1 MGSYL
6 RLFTSVRFN
15 IFLFVVIAGASAIGT
30 LLPQAPE
37 TPEKVEQWMHAH
49 PAWGRLFEG
58 LGFFHLY
65 ESWWY
70 LALLALMAFNIVACK
85 LASAPP
91 DPGLVRLPPELE
103 PEQAGAEI
111 ERVEAALAKKPL
123 HGEFLAAGGAEEA
136 AGRVRAALAFA
147 GYHLHVSARA
157 AADGRASMIATKHRP
172 QRWGSYISHVAL
184 VVILVGGL
192 LKQLYGFVE
201 MVPVLDGGTRAMQYK
216 PRWELRVDDFTIK
229 YYEGTRTPSLFSSD
243 LKVYEGDTLLARKV
257 IKVNDPLDIGGV
269 RFYQASWGAG
279 GMFRS
284 VTMRFGK
291 HVLQIPQRTPTKI
304 PGSRIR
310 VSADV
315 MLPNF
320 TIGPDARA
328 DSSTLDLKNPAVKV
342 RFAIDGHP
350 TRPLWLLQNSPGVAF
365 AEDEDGTLAHAPP
378 PPFGLLEIDPVLF
391 SGIQVAYDPGY
402 PVVLTGAVAWLVGMI
417 LLFWLHRRRLWIV
430 IGPGEE
436 PGGVRVRVGAWSSRG
451 TREFQKEFESLVR
464 RVASEAGGTTVQL
477 QAEPVPA

>member
-1 MGSYL
+1 M
-6 RLFTSVRFN
+6 
-15 IFLFVVIAGASAIGT
+15 
-30 LLPQAPE
+30 
-37 TPEKVEQWMHAH
+37 
-49 PAWGRLFEG
+49 
-58 LGFFHLY
+58 
-65 ESWWY
+65 
-70 LALLALMAFNIVACK
+70 
-85 LASAPP
+85 
-91 DPGLVRLPPELE
+91 
-103 PEQAGAEI
+103 
-111 ERVEAALAKKPL
+111 
-123 HGEFLAAGGAEEA
+123 
-136 AGRVRAALAFA
+136 RAALASA
-147 GYHLHVSARA
+147 GYHVHVSSHA
-157 AADGRASMIATKHRP
+157 AADGRSSMVATRHRP

-201 MVPVLDGGTRAMQYK
+201 MVPVLDGGARAMQYK
-216 PRWELRVDDFTIK
+216 PEWELKVDDFTIK

-243 LKVYEGDTLLARKV
+243 LKVYEGDTLLAQKV
-257 IKVNDPLDIGGV
+257 IKVNDPLDIDGV

-284 VTMRFGK
+284 VTMQFGK
-291 HVLQIPQRTPTKI
+291 NVLQIPQRTPTKI
-304 PGSRIR
+304 PGSPIR

-328 DSSTLDLKNPAVKV
+328 DSGSLDLKNPAVKV
-342 RFAIDGHP
+342 KFVIDGHP

-365 AEDEDGTLAHAPP
+365 SENEDGTLAHAPP
-378 PPFGLLEIDPVLF
+378 PPFKLIEIDPVLF

-402 PVVLTGAVAWLVGMI
+402 PVVLTGGIAWLVGMI
-417 LLFWLHRRRLWIV
+417 LLFWLHRRRLWV
-430 IGPGEE
+430 VVAPGTE

-464 RVASEAGGTTVQL
+464 RVASETGGTGVAL